1 MLDKLELKIKLF
13 LYFGFI
19 SLNKFLRCF
28 MYWIGMM
35 VTILNQCVYV
45 K

>member
-19 SLNKFLRCF
+19 FLSKFLICF
-28 MYWIGMM
+28 MHWIGMM
-35 VTILNQCVYV
+35 VAIPNQCVYI
-45 K
+45 